1 MDEPQV
7 ETEIADSEP
16 ERRSGPWKLIAIVVV
31 LTLVGIWLVPG
42 DAPDEDTADTQQAAE
57 GSKPPPSLLTEGGA
71 DSTSA
76 PVAPDL
82 EVTDDR
88 PGAMARA
95 LIAKMRA
102 EGNIQP
108 DQVYA
113 LGVQAQTDGQLADAY
128 LLYFFAAREG
138 FAPAALTL
146 GTQAD
151 PASRD
156 PINSV
161 FETADMSQA
170 HKWYLMAAENGDN
183 EARERLQDLRNRVE
197 KLAADG
203 DTQAQRISLLWQ

>member
-42 DAPDEDTADTQQAAE
+42 DAPDEDKADTQQAAE
-57 GSKPPPSLLTEGGA
+57 GSKPPPSLLTEGTA
-71 DSTSA
+71 DSASA
-76 PVAPDL
+76 PMAPDL

-95 LIAKMRA
+95 LIAQMRT

-108 DQVYA
+108 DRVYA

-156 PINSV
+156 PLNSV
-161 FETADMSQA
+161 FEAADMSQA
-170 HKWYLMAAENGDN
+170 HKWYLMAAENGDG